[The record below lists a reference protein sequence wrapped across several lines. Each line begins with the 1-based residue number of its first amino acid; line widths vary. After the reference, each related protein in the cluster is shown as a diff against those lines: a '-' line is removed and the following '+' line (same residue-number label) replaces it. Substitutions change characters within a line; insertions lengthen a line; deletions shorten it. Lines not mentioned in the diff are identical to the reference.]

1 VVESLLVVRR
11 VLANADVFRAG
22 YHDPLCDDVRRDFV
36 SHCALGNHLS
46 TPRRG
51 GSAGTGTMAC
61 CGTGLGSSIQC
72 VTTQDTKNGSQLR
85 TDGHSAFDE
94 SRAETLR
101 RLEQEQVEFQE
112 FVDHL
117 RMAKDKA
124 EFDQFITERRTMPS
138 AHECAVWG
146 MTEPIELQWNE

>member
-1 VVESLLVVRR
+1 MESVMWWNHYSWSGEYWPMPMFFGPVIMILFVMMCGATLFLIVRWATIYR
-11 VLANADVFRAG
+11 HRAG
-22 YHDPLCDDVRRDFV
+22 
-36 SHCALGNHLS
+36 
-46 TPRRG
+46 G

-101 RLEQEQVEFQE
+101 RLEQEQGEFQE

-138 AHECAVWG
+138 AHDMQSGA
-146 MTEPIELQWNE
+146 